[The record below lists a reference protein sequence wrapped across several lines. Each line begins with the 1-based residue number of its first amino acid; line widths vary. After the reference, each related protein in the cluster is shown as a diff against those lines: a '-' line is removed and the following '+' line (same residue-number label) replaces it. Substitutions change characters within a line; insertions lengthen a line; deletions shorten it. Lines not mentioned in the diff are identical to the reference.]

1 MGSSARVTVVADGE
15 ALASAVAERM
25 AAALSAA
32 VAARGRADVA
42 LAGGTTPRR
51 AYELLAAR
59 HGAKLP
65 WPAIHVWFGDE
76 RCVAPDDRESNFAAA
91 HSALLSKVALPPA
104 NVHRMA
110 GERSDADAAAA
121 DYERELPAALD
132 LLLLGIG
139 QDGHTAS
146 LFPGSPALA
155 ETMRRV
161 VAVVGPKPPPRRLT
175 ITPPVIAAARE
186 VVVAA
191 AGADKSAAVARALA
205 PGATPD
211 DVPAC
216 LMAGRDWLLDRAAAA
231 ELSMH
236 AGAPSRPRD
245 QERQERR
252 NDA

>member
-1 MGSSARVTVVADGE
+1 MGSSARVTVVADAE
-15 ALASAVAERM
+15 ALASALAERV
-25 AAALSAA
+25 AASLAAA

-42 LAGGTTPRR
+42 LAGGSTPRR
-51 AYELLAAR
+51 AYELIAQR
-59 HGAKLP
+59 HATKLP
-65 WPAIHVWFGDE
+65 WAAIHVWFGDE

-91 HSALLSKVALPPA
+91 HAALLAKVALPSA
-104 NVHRMA
+104 HVHRMA
-110 GERSDADAAAA
+110 GERSDADAAAD
-121 DYERELPAALD
+121 DYDRELPAALD
-132 LLLLGIG
+132 LLLLGLG

-155 ETMRRV
+155 ETRRRV

-191 AGADKSAAVARALA
+191 AGADKAAAVARALA
-205 PGATPD
+205 PDASPD

-216 LMAGRDWLLDRAAAA
+216 LMAERDWLLDRAAAA
-231 ELSMH
+231 ELTTQ

-245 QERQERR
+245 PQRQERR
-252 NDA
+252 DDA